1 MINLRITGPVARI
14 TIRRPEK
21 HNALTPAMV
30 RDLVAAVEA
39 AGADDAVKVTLVD
52 GEGPAF
58 CAGFDIGDPEDFQ
71 GGVGERQRDRIA
83 SLEEKAQWM
92 RSLFTA
98 RKPIIL
104 GVHGSCIGIGTYL
117 VMVADFVVAADDAAF
132 GLPEERFGSSGATWA
147 YPFLILD
154 VGMKRATEM
163 VMTGRRFDAAEAHQ
177 MGLITRV
184 VPRDRLAEDCE
195 ALVAAIVS
203 LPREG
208 IAVNRAM
215 RNLALS
221 FTGHMDAF
229 AFHAVAHPLVE
240 RLPRDPEEFDFM
252 AEVDR
257 QGLHGAVA
265 ERNRRFGGPYWG
277 W

>member
-1 MINLRITGPVARI
+1 M
-14 TIRRPEK
+14 
-21 HNALTPAMV
+21 
-30 RDLVAAVEA
+30 
-39 AGADDAVKVTLVD
+39 VD

-58 CAGFDIGDPEDFQ
+58 CAGFDIGDPDDFQ
-71 GGVGERQRDRIA
+71 GAGDAPQRDRIA
-83 SLEEKAQWM
+83 SLEDKAQWM

-117 VMVADFVVAADDAAF
+117 VMVADFVIAADDAAF

-163 VMTGRRFDAAEAHQ
+163 VMTGRRFDAAEAYQ

-184 VPRDRLAEDCE
+184 VPRDLLAEECE
-195 ALVAAIVS
+195 ALATAIVS

-208 IAVNRAM
+208 IAVNRAV

-221 FTGHMDAF
+221 LTGYMDAF
-229 AFHAVAHPLVE
+229 AFHAVVHPLVE
-240 RLPRDPEEFDFM
+240 HLPRDPDEFDFM
-252 AEVDR
+252 AEVDQ
-257 QGLHGAVA
+257 QGLRGAIA
-265 ERNRRFGGPYWG
+265 ERNRRFGGRYWG